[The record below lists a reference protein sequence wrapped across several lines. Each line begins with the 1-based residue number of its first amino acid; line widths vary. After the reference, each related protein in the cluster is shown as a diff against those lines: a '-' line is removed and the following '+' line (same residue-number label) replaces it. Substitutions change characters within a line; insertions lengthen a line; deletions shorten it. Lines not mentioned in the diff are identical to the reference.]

1 MKPIITQ
8 SDYRTIKSML
18 DNIPNHLRGR
28 DTFALQKEIDFAK
41 IVSDDSISEKVIR
54 LHSDFSVEDTDTGK
68 QLNFIL
74 TLPEIANL
82 AERKLSVLS
91 PLGVALLGY
100 EGGQII
106 EWAMPSGLKKLKI
119 LRVANEH
126 LSVK

>member
-28 DTFALQKEIDFAK
+28 DTLTLQNEIETA
-41 IVSDDSISEKVIR
+41 EKVQDKNINENVVQ
-54 LHSDFSVEDTDTGK
+54 LNSTFTVEDVHSGK

-74 TLPEIANL
+74 TLPELANL

-91 PLGVALLGY
+91 PLGIALLGY
-100 EGGQII
+100 ESGRVVD
-106 EWAMPSGLKKLKI
+106 WPMPSGMKSLKI
-119 LRVANEH
+119 LQVTKES
-126 LSVK
+126 LIIK